1 MKRFWT
7 VLLVVTMAIVMA
19 LPAGAVKPD
28 NPGKPPPDEPLVAST
43 CAEAAIEY
51 GLDHVDVVWNEA
63 KTEFTVEVGARENAC
78 VDVIS
83 FEGNWTIKV
92 DMGTAI
98 QVGLGVRDGFAG
110 DRCWGP
116 CLGTGLVT
124 ESGTY
129 AFWTPASELNACGD
143 TFGDEDDALAFIAWA
158 DFRGPAKSAATITV
172 TLP

>member
-1 MKRFWT
+1 
-7 VLLVVTMAIVMA
+7 
-19 LPAGAVKPD
+19 VKPD
-28 NPGKPPPDEPLVAST
+28 NPDKPPPDEPLVGST

-51 GLDHVDVVWNEA
+51 GIDHVDVDWNDA
-63 KTEFTVEVGARENAC
+63 KTEFTVEVGAREIAC

-83 FEGNWTIKV
+83 FEGLWKIEV

-98 QVGLGVRDGFAG
+98 QVGLGVRDSFAG

-129 AFWTPASELNACGD
+129 PFVTPASGLDACGD
-143 TFGDEDDALAFIAWA
+143 TFGDGDEALAFIAWA
-158 DFRGPAKSAATITV
+158 DFRGSAKSAATITV
-172 TLP
+172 TLPTNPLP